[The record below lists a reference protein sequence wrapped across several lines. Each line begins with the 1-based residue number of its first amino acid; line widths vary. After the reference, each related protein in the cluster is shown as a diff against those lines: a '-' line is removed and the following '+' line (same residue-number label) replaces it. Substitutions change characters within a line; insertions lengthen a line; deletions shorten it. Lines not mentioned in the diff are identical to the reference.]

1 MFKSGFGG
9 KSYNYW
15 LGNELLHQLTKDGLY
30 KLRLDI
36 QMLATGQWYWAEY
49 STFIVDSEATKYTL
63 TVSDYSGNAGDA
75 MAQHNNMKFSTFDS
89 DNDISAAKNVHFFV
103 EVVSG
108 GKLVDPSTLIPH
120 PQEVALNPSA
130 GNTYLQAR
138 EICRQAAAGSCA
150 IDRAGTRPVAV
161 TSCSTRGAG
170 VVCLRCRLSVCLCVS
185 LSLALSLS
193 LSLCVCASFESVDQ
207 LSSFLACRYSFR
219 ISRSIRQGPLVKV
232 KVTGANTGCMSVT
245 KCAHPLMVRLD

>member
-89 DNDISAAKNVHFFV
+89 DNDISAAKNCALLRRGGFWWEACGPVHINT
-103 EVVSG
+103 S
-108 GKLVDPSTLIPH
+108 
-120 PQEVALNPSA
+120 SA
-130 GNTYLQAR
+130 GGGTKPFRWQYLPPSKRDLQ
-138 EICRQAAAGSCA
+138 
-150 IDRAGTRPVAV
+150 
-161 TSCSTRGAG
+161 TSRGW
-170 VVCLRCRLSVCLCVS
+170 
-185 LSLALSLS
+185 
-193 LSLCVCASFESVDQ
+193 
-207 LSSFLACRYSFR
+207 
-219 ISRSIRQGPLVKV
+219 
-232 KVTGANTGCMSVT
+232 
-245 KCAHPLMVRLD
+245 LMCH